1 MCWICGQRDSSGF
14 VSDVPV
20 SEAGSAVYTADSSLP
35 VYSIAQISNQLLN
48 GYWQDQGGSAFRWAP
63 GNTTITYN
71 VAGLS
76 AARATLA
83 RLAFATWQEVSGL
96 TFQETGGAAEIT
108 VDDNSSGAY
117 AQSWTWNGNITDAQ
131 INVASNWEG
140 GTSAVD
146 SYTFGT
152 FIHEIGHT
160 LGLGHGGNYNGNA
173 TYGVDNHYRNDTT
186 QYTIMSYFGQDEYG
200 GASYRYNFTP
210 MMADIYA
217 VQSVYGAGTAR
228 SGNTTYG
235 FNVTGLD
242 AATAQLYTFGNWSM
256 APALTIYDSG
266 GTDTLDVSG
275 YSQAQV
281 INLAGGAFSN
291 IGGLTGNIGIYTT
304 SVIENAVGGSS
315 HDTIYGNG
323 VANILSGYH
332 GNDTVYGWNG
342 GDVLYG
348 GSGNDTLIAEG
359 IVSWNPNAASVRR
372 LYIAT
377 LDRGPDDGGLQN
389 WTNALNAGQSL
400 NSIVTGFINSAE
412 FSNVYGAL
420 SNSAFVTTLYN
431 NVLGRAPDSAGL
443 NSWVSQLNSGTSRE
457 TVVLG
462 FSESAEFKNTSE
474 FRNISGQVFRMYDS
488 AFNRTADAG
497 GFSGWWDSMYGGTSI
512 GEIANAFI
520 NSAEFTAT
528 YGAIGSLTNTQYVER
543 LYLNV
548 LNRTADSGG
557 LSYWVNEL
565 VNGMTR
571 ANLLVT
577 FSESTEHVNL
587 MASGLDSFMRNN
599 LTDWRDVLVGES
611 GVNHLTGHRGSDM
624 FTVTSGDSGTHY
636 IYGLELFDS
645 LRLVGFGYSNSG
657 QALAAMSQSGGDV
670 LFTAGGTT
678 IRFVDTQLSTLQ
690 NLGSAGWSFT

>member
-1 MCWICGQRDSSGF
+1 MCWVCGQRDSSGF

-35 VYSIAQISNQLLN
+35 VFSIAQISNQLLN

-117 AQSWTWNGNITDAQ
+117 AQSWTSNGNITTST

-173 TYGVDNHYRNDTT
+173 TYGVDNHYQNDTT

-275 YSQAQV
+275 YSQSQV

-304 SVIENAVGGSS
+304 SVIENAVGGSG
-315 HDTIYGNG
+315 HDTIYGNSAHNVLIG
-323 VANILSGYH
+323 GGGNDNLFGLS
-332 GNDTVYGWNG
+332 GNDTFFGGAGIDILNG
-342 GDVLYG
+342 GPGDDVYSIIDYSDTIVEIHAEGNDVAIIDIDFSLPDNLEILGMAETNVRIGIGNNFENLIVGNRQANIIGGGGGNDKLYGMDNDDYLNGDDGNDLLDG
-348 GSGNDTLIAEG
+348 GSGNDVLFGGAGDDTLFGGPGTDRLEGSLGNDVYSVIDYSDLLIEKVGQGRDVVITDINYSLVDNFEVLGMAETLATTG
-359 IVSWNPNAASVRR
+359 IGNDLDNLIVGNSQNNILGGGNGNDELFGRLGNDFLNGDDGNDTLYGEIGSDTLYGWLGADTFVFNTAVNGSDVDTILDFQSGADKVQLVTPLFPTLTAGTLSASV
-372 LYIAT
+372 
-377 LDRGPDDGGLQN
+377 
-389 WTNALNAGQSL
+389 
-400 NSIVTGFINSAE
+400 F
-412 FSNVYGAL
+412 
-420 SNSAFVTTLYN
+420 
-431 NVLGRAPDSAGL
+431 
-443 NSWVSQLNSGTSRE
+443 
-457 TVVLG
+457 
-462 FSESAEFKNTSE
+462 
-474 FRNISGQVFRMYDS
+474 M
-488 AFNRTADAG
+488 
-497 GFSGWWDSMYGGTSI
+497 
-512 GEIANAFI
+512 
-520 NSAEFTAT
+520 
-528 YGAIGSLTNTQYVER
+528 IGSAATSASHR
-543 LYLNV
+543 LFYNQPNGQLFYD
-548 LNRTADSGG
+548 ADG
-557 LSYWVNEL
+557 
-565 VNGMTR
+565 
-571 ANLLVT
+571 
-577 FSESTEHVNL
+577 
-587 MASGLDSFMRNN
+587 
-599 LTDWRDVLVGES
+599 
-611 GVNHLTGHRGSDM
+611 TGS
-624 FTVTSGDSGTHY
+624 VS
-636 IYGLELFDS
+636 
-645 LRLVGFGYSNSG
+645 
-657 QALAAMSQSGGDV
+657 AV
-670 LFTAGGTT
+670 LFAIFNGNPTLTASDF
-678 IRFVDTQLSTLQ
+678 IVV
-690 NLGSAGWSFT
+690 